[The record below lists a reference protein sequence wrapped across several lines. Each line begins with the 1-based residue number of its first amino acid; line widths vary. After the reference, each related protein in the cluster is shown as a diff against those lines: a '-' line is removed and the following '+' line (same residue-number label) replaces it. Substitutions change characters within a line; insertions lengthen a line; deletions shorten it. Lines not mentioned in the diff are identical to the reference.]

1 MKTVFFGYSQVGYYG
16 LRTLLDLGV
25 DVGLVITHEDTPG
38 EHIWFGSVGQL
49 ARERGIPVITPP
61 SPNTPEVIGRIE
73 AIAPQWII
81 SMYYRYMIGPAIL
94 SIPPRGAMNVH
105 GSLLPKY
112 RGRAPI
118 NWAIAHGEVQTG
130 VTLHYMVEKADAGD
144 IVGQIA
150 VPIGPD
156 ENAGSV
162 MDKVNVAAQDLLKQY
177 VPLIAKGAHSR
188 TPQDATHASYFGRRT
203 PAHGTI
209 NPHMPAQAIHNCVR
223 AVTPYPQYPG
233 GFCTL
238 EGKHYRILQ
247 SWLCKPEGEEAT
259 AFICGE
265 GGREVIH
272 LKLDEIAL

>member
-1 MKTVFFGYSQVGYYG
+1 MKTVFFGYSHVGYGG

-25 DVGLVITHEDTPG
+25 DVALVITHEDTPG
-38 EHIWFGSVGQL
+38 EHIWFGSVAQL
-49 ARERGIPVITPP
+49 AHERGIPVITPP
-61 SPNTPEVIGRIE
+61 SPNTPDVIARIK

-81 SMYYRYMIGPAIL
+81 SLYYRHMIGPAIL
-94 SIPPRGAMNVH
+94 NIPPRGAMNVH

-112 RGRAPI
+112 RGRAPV
-118 NWAIAHGEVQTG
+118 NWAIANGELQTG

-144 IVGQIA
+144 VVGQIA
-150 VPIGPD
+150 VPIGAD

-162 MDKVNVAAQDLLKQY
+162 MNKISIAAQDLLTQQ
-177 VPLIAKGAHSR
+177 VPLIAKGVHST

-209 NPHMPAQAIHNCVR
+209 NTHMSAQAIHSGVR

-238 EGKHYRILQ
+238 EGKRYRILQ
-247 SWLCKPEGEEAT
+247 SWLDKPAGEEST

-265 GGREVIH
+265 GGREVIY
-272 LKLDEIAL
+272 LKLEAL